1 SATLAAGLGAGLP
14 LAEAARQAAVV
25 AGQAVEHGL
34 PWLGGGEGPVHVL
47 HEYSA
52 TTVPATMGRPRDERQ
67 LQR

>member
-1 SATLAAGLGAGLP
+1 MDGTFAG
-14 LAEAARQAAVV
+14 AE

-47 HEYSA
+47 HEYRA
-52 TTVPATMGRPRDERQ
+52 MTVPTTIERPRDERQ